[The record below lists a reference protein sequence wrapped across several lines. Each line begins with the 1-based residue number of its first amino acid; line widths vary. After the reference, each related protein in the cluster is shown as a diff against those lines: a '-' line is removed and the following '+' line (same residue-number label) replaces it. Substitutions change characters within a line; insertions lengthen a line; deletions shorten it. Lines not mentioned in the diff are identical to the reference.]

1 MESGTVSLNTLHLHN
16 FIEVQSLLPSASG
29 LQIWKTT
36 NQFEPNQV
44 RSNQSLVFEERV
56 KSEYSRKNPKT
67 RGKTSRSMEST
78 RESNLGHKNQGT
90 LLLPM
95 EQNECPI
102 SSAFVLYWRGR
113 CDVAHQ
119 MKGKS
124 PLWYKWRERANIWFC
139 VILYLS
145 RLQNGVFEVTYLSTW
160 NC

>member
-1 MESGTVSLNTLHLHN
+1 MWFPESTAWNLHN

-102 SSAFVLYWRGR
+102 SSAFVLYWRSR

-124 PLWYKWRERANIWFC
+124 PLWYKWRERTNIWFC
-139 VILYLS
+139 LILYLS
-145 RLQNGVFEVTYLSTW
+145 RFQNGVFEVTYLSTW